1 MNKNLKII
9 LGVIYL
15 ICLSLILFAFFN
27 FVDVTQIT
35 DYSYIRDNTKILID
49 LKNQNIT
56 FFAIIFL
63 IFCIVWILLLG
74 FGSPIALISGFIFG
88 KITGTLITVFG
99 FTIGATLLYFLSQLY
114 LKETI
119 LNYLPKKAIK
129 LKNIFNKNEFFYF
142 MVFRFTGGLGIPFG
156 IQNVLPVLFDMKIKN
171 YFFSTFI
178 GLVPTVFIINSLGE
192 GIEKIIETK
201 YEPSAF
207 DIITDPN
214 IYLPLLAFGAVIL
227 ISFFIKN
234 KIFK

>member
-192 GIEKIIETK
+192 
-201 YEPSAF
+201 
-207 DIITDPN
+207 
-214 IYLPLLAFGAVIL
+214 
-227 ISFFIKN
+227 
-234 KIFK
+234 

>member
-15 ICLSLILFAFFN
+15 ICLSLILFAFFK

-35 DYSYIRDNTKILID
+35 DYSYIRDNTKVLIG
-49 LKNQNIT
+49 LKNQNIA

-63 IFCIVWILLLG
+63 IFCIIWILLLG

-201 YEPSAF
+201 YEPSLF

-214 IYLPLLAFGAVIL
+214 IYLPLSAFGAVIL

>member
-15 ICLSLILFAFFN
+15 ICLSLILFAFFK

-35 DYSYIRDNTKILID
+35 DYSYIRDNTKVLIG
-49 LKNQNIT
+49 LKNQNIA

-63 IFCIVWILLLG
+63 IFCIIWILLLG

-119 LNYLPKKAIK
+119 LKYLPKKAIK

-201 YEPSAF
+201 YEPSLF

-214 IYLPLLAFGAVIL
+214 IYLPLSAFGAVIL

>member
-15 ICLSLILFAFFN
+15 ICLSLILFAFFK

-35 DYSYIRDNTKILID
+35 DYSYIRDNTKVLIG
-49 LKNQNIT
+49 LKNQNIA

-63 IFCIVWILLLG
+63 IFCIIWILLLG

-201 YEPSAF
+201 YEPSLF

-214 IYLPLLAFGAVIL
+214 IYLPLSAFGAVIL
-227 ISFFIKN
+227 ISFFIKK

>member
-35 DYSYIRDNTKILID
+35 DYSYIRDNTKIFID
-49 LKNQNIT
+49 LKNQNT
-56 FFAIIFL
+56 SFFAIIFL
-63 IFCIVWILLLG
+63 IFCIVWTLLLG

-88 KITGTLITVFG
+88 KITGTLITIFG

-114 LKETI
+114 LKELI

-201 YEPSAF
+201 YEPSGI

-214 IYLPLLAFGAVIL
+214 IYLPLTAFGAVIL

>member
-142 MVFRFTGGLGIPFG
+142 MVFGFTGGLGIPFG

-171 YFFSTFI
+171 YFFFYFYRISS
-178 GLVPTVFIINSLGE
+178 NSF
-192 GIEKIIETK
+192 
-201 YEPSAF
+201 Y
-207 DIITDPN
+207 
-214 IYLPLLAFGAVIL
+214 YQ
-227 ISFFIKN
+227 FFRRRN
-234 KIFK
+234 